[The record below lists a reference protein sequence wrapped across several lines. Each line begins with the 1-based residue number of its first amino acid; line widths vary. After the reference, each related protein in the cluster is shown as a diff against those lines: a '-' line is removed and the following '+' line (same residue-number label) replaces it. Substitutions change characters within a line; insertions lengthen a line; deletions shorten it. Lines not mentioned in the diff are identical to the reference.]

1 MRTLPA
7 SLLLGSLVASMG
19 VAVPHASAMDS
30 QKVCI
35 SVSTTSH
42 YAGQRQE
49 GTTTYVYIYLEDHCD
64 MWMDTSGGIDST
76 PPRDGGSTSG
86 GKDVPMSREDEC
98 DARAAELQDMEDAL
112 RAANDNVAFYER
124 VVAGY
129 DTKETDAAREHT
141 TAAAAEIAATDALEA
156 AESAYARAHGPA
168 GMIIRL
174 IKGEEVEVVGE
185 AYDIS
190 TPEGAAVVR
199 AQSALRDAQR
209 RLTAAQIA
217 DSLAHGNDATEAQHR
232 AALDAIRNVLATYP
246 QQIERLRAEYRDRC

>member
-7 SLLLGSLVASMG
+7 SLILGSLVASMG

-42 YAGQRQE
+42 VTGIREE
-49 GTTTYVYIYLEDHCD
+49 GNTTYIYIEFEDRCD
-64 MWMDTSGGIDST
+64 MWMDAGGGTDSV
-76 PPRDGGSTSG
+76 PPRDGGGASG

-98 DARAAELQDMEDAL
+98 DARAAALQDAEDAL
-112 RAANDNVAFYER
+112 RAALDNVDFYER

-129 DTKETDAAREHT
+129 DTKETDAARERQE
-141 TAAAAEIAATDALEA
+141 AEAGQIAADNALE
-156 AESAYARAHGPA
+156 SAQLAYNRAHGPA
-168 GMIIRL
+168 GIITRL
-174 IKGEEVEVVGE
+174 IKGEETEVVTHG
-185 AYDIS
+185 YDIS
-190 TPEGAAVVR
+190 TPEGAAVVT
-199 AQSALRDAQR
+199 AQAAANAAHQR
-209 RLTAAQIA
+209 LINAQIA
-217 DSLAHGNDATEAQHR
+217 DAQARGADAAEAQNR